1 MFKLFR
7 AKPASAQTSP
17 TCPPSAELRG
27 TTTEG
32 YHYALRV
39 ERNDAGQPRRLI
51 GWHGSARGGA
61 RVEIQCG
68 PDRVWR
74 DLQGHSAEHPG
85 KLIPIPIRHS
95 AGWAVQ
101 WEPFERPTTEPGA
114 DSTDVASPLTALDA
128 R

>member
-7 AKPASAQTSP
+7 SKPASAQAASA
-17 TCPPSAELRG
+17 CPPSAELRG

-74 DLQGHSAEHPG
+74 DLQGHSAEQPG
-85 KLIPIPIRHS
+85 KFIPSPIRLS

-101 WEPFERPTTEPGA
+101 WEPFERPSTRPGA
-114 DSTDVASPLTALDA
+114 DDTGAVAPYPALDA